1 MHVFKLYFYEKE
13 WYLYLK
19 KWDIKTRWLFLRM
32 AEIAFPR
39 TYTWNFP
46 GEDAP
51 GPIYWGAAF
60 GGRISSN
67 PLS

>member
-1 MHVFKLYFYEKE
+1 MFLRYIFMKKNGICT
-13 WYLYLK
+13 LK

-32 AEIAFPR
+32 AEIAFPW

-60 GGRISSN
+60 GGHISSN